1 MDQSNRSL
9 WGGTTVF
16 VVAMIGAVLGLTSL
30 TQFPYLVYEN
40 GWGAFFIPYI
50 IAIVLIGVPFL
61 ILEFGAGFKFKS
73 SLSKLLFNIKSDYE
87 YLGWFIIF
95 VMFLLLAIY
104 ICIMGW
110 DLIYVLLSLFKGWGA
125 NPTTFFSQ
133 TLLHSSSSLY
143 ALTYIIVPIGLAVM
157 FIWGAIY
164 FISKKGI
171 DGIANLNLVL
181 VPTMI
186 ILFILIFLVVFS
198 LDGSKVAMSLIIRPN
213 WSSLFD
219 YHVWL
224 IAFTQVI
231 SVLLLGQAVSTSF
244 ASYLDD
250 GSKLRLV
257 DNAWI
262 VALVSFVF
270 QILFTLIVFGLLG
283 AMIEVNSTV
292 NTNFADCFNLLFVL
306 IPTAFNTIGKWGG
319 LIGFAFFL
327 LLFIIGLTTAI
338 ALIEP
343 FVSSAT
349 EKFGI
354 SRAKSLRYICL
365 IGIFT
370 SFVFTTGMGQYL
382 IAVVSEFLMKF
393 AILLAILLEVV
404 IIGWVYGADRLMNTL
419 NEGSF
424 IKADSFWIIFIK
436 FVTPIVLIVL
446 LVFGVYE
453 LIITGDSRTLFIDSI
468 VAVIF
473 VIIPLVL
480 TLNLIDNDHFDL
492 NLDLKLH
499 TPGPSNK
506 TYSKGGDAEFD
517 EKGKFV
523 SPYKDKKDKRNGK
536 TVLSNVDLSSSEFD
550 SPSDTTLDDFEAEED
565 EDIREKSV
573 FGKINMFN
581 KAKEAVSD
589 SFSDL
594 KDDEDEVIEVE
605 HLSSDDDGE
614 FVDIDDVEEEMKKSR
629 FSLSNLFSKSKKE
642 DENDEFIRENT
653 IDGPA
658 FNIDESKNSDED
670 SETKSSKSK
679 TNKSQFAPIPD
690 IRNIPNGGLPRSSS
704 NSKSDSVSSGGSNSK
719 SGSSSSGGS
728 NSKSGS
734 ASKSRFKKAV
744 NFDFDDLDSEETID
758 IFKLQADTKAAKAAE
773 ESEES
778 NKNSSKSKKKSKKPS
793 KPNEEEEVYQDF
805 KDDFFD
811 DGVFGDEGYESL
823 LDDYDGKNN
832 KSDTKSKSKP
842 RSLHKGSA
850 KTKVNSAKGK
860 PKTITISADNFDED
874 KYYDVEDKGADSV
887 FNLDE

>member
-1 MDQSNRSL
+1 MNQSNRGL
-9 WGGTTVF
+9 WSGTTVF
-16 VVAMIGAVLGLTSL
+16 IIAMIGAVLGLTSL
-30 TQFPYLVYEN
+30 AQFPYLVYGN
-40 GWGAFFIPYI
+40 GGGAFFIPYI
-50 IAIVLIGVPFL
+50 IAIVLIGIPFL
-61 ILEFGAGFKFKS
+61 ILEFGAGLKFKS

-95 VMFLLLAIY
+95 IMFLLLAIY

-110 DLIYVLLSLFKGWGA
+110 DLIYILLSLFKGWGA
-125 NPTTFFSQ
+125 NPNTFFSQ
-133 TLLHSSSSLY
+133 TLLHSSSNLY

-171 DGIANLNLVL
+171 SGIANLNLVL
-181 VPTMI
+181 VPAMI
-186 ILFILIFLVVFS
+186 ILFVLIFLVVFS
-198 LDGSKVAMSLIIRPN
+198 LDGSKVAMSLIVRPN
-213 WSSLFD
+213 WSSLLN

-224 IAFTQVI
+224 LAFTQVI
-231 SVLLLGQAVSTSF
+231 STLLLGQAVSSSF
-244 ASYLDD
+244 ASYLNEDD
-250 GSKLRLV
+250 SKLRLV
-257 DNAWI
+257 DSAWV
-262 VALVSFVF
+262 VALVSFAF

-292 NTNFADCFNLLFVL
+292 NTNFVDCFNLLFVL
-306 IPTAFNTIGKWGG
+306 IPTAFNTIVKWGW

-327 LLFIIGLTTAI
+327 LLFIMGLTTAI

-370 SFVFTTGMGQYL
+370 SLVFTTGMGQYL

-393 AILLAILLEVV
+393 AILLAILFEVV

-436 FVTPIVLIVL
+436 FVTPIVLIIL
-446 LVFGVYE
+446 IVFGVYD
-453 LIITGDSRTLFIDSI
+453 LIQVGNSRTLFIDSI
-468 VAVIF
+468 IAVIF

-480 TLNLIDNDHFDL
+480 TLNIIDNDHFDL

-499 TPGPSNK
+499 TLGPSNK
-506 TYSKGGDAEFD
+506 IYSKGGDAEFD
-517 EKGKFV
+517 ENGKFV

-550 SPSDTTLDDFEAEED
+550 SPSDTTLDDFEEVEEY
-565 EDIREKSV
+565 IREKSV

-581 KAKEAVSD
+581 KAKDVVSD

-594 KDDEDEVIEVE
+594 EDEGEEEVIEVE
-605 HLSSDDDGE
+605 HLSSENDEE
-614 FVDIDDVEEEMKKSR
+614 FVDIDDVEENGKKSR

-642 DENDEFIRENT
+642 DENEEFIRENT

-658 FNIDESKNSDED
+658 FNIDKSEDSDESSKD
-670 SETKSSKSK
+670 KTSKSK
-679 TNKSQFAPIPD
+679 TNKSQFAPIPN
-690 IRNIPNGGLPRSSS
+690 IRNIPNGGLPRLS
-704 NSKSDSVSSGGSNSK
+704 
-719 SGSSSSGGS
+719 S

-734 ASKSRFKKAV
+734 ASKFRFKKAA
-744 NFDFDDLDSEETID
+744 NFDFNDLDSEETID
-758 IFKLQADTKAAKAAE
+758 ISKLQVDTKATE
-773 ESEES
+773 ESEET
-778 NKNSSKSKKKSKKPS
+778 NNNSSKSKKKSKKVS
-793 KPNEEEEVYQDF
+793 KPKEEEEIYQDF

-823 LDDYDGKNN
+823 LDDCDDKSS
-832 KSDTKSKSKP
+832 KSDNKSKSKH

-850 KTKVNSAKGK
+850 KTKVNSTKGK

-887 FNLDE
+887 FNLDK

>member
-1 MDQSNRSL
+1 MNQSNRSL

-16 VVAMIGAVLGLTSL
+16 LIAMIGAVLGLTSL
-30 TQFPYLVYEN
+30 IQFPFLVYGN
-40 GWGAFFIPYI
+40 GGGSFFIPYI

-61 ILEFGAGFKFKS
+61 ILEFGVGLKFKS
-73 SLSKLLFNIKSDYE
+73 SLSKLFFNIKSDYE

-95 VMFLLLAIY
+95 VMFLLLTIY

-110 DLIYVLLSLFKGWGA
+110 DLIYIILSLFKGWGA
-125 NPTTFFSQ
+125 NPSTFFSQ
-133 TLLHSSSSLY
+133 TLLHSSTSVY
-143 ALTYIIVPIGLAVM
+143 ALTYLIVPIAIAVM
-157 FIWGAIY
+157 FIWIAIY

-171 DGIANLNLVL
+171 DGITNLSLIL
-181 VPTMI
+181 VPATI
-186 ILFILIFLVVFS
+186 ILFVLIFITVFS

-213 WSSLFD
+213 WSSLLD

-231 SVLLLGQAVSTSF
+231 SALLLGQAVSSSF
-244 ASYLDD
+244 ASYLDSD
-250 GSKLRLV
+250 GNKLRLV

-262 VALVSFVF
+262 IVLISFIF
-270 QILFTLIVFGLLG
+270 QIIFTLIVFGLLG
-283 AMIEVNSTV
+283 AMVEINPSIDI
-292 NTNFADCFNLLFVL
+292 NFLDCSYLIFVL
-306 IPTAFNTIGKWGG
+306 IPTALNTIGKWGG
-319 LIGFAFFL
+319 IIGFAFFL

-338 ALIEP
+338 AIIEP
-343 FVSSAT
+343 FVSSCV

-354 SRAKSLRYICL
+354 SRSKSLRYICV
-365 IGIFT
+365 IGIFS
-370 SFVFTTGMGQYL
+370 SFIFTTGMGQYL
-382 IAVVSEFLMKF
+382 IDVVSEFLMKF

-404 IIGWVYGADRLMNTL
+404 IIGWVYGADRLMSTL

-436 FVTPIVLIVL
+436 FVTPIILIVL
-446 LVFGVYE
+446 LVCGVYD
-453 LIITGDSRTLFIDSI
+453 LIITGNSRTLFIDSI

-480 TLNLIDNDHFDL
+480 TLNIVNNDYFDL
-492 NLDLKLH
+492 NLNLKLH
-499 TPGPSNK
+499 TPGNSNK
-506 TYSKGGDAEFD
+506 HYSKGGDAEFD
-517 EKGKFV
+517 DDGKFV
-523 SPYKDKKDKRNGK
+523 NPYKDKKDKRNGK

-550 SPSDTTLDDFEAEED
+550 SPSDTTLDDFKAETD

-581 KAKEAVSD
+581 KAKETVND

-594 KDDEDEVIEVE
+594 EDDSEDEVIDVK
-605 HLSSDDDGE
+605 HLSLDDEE
-614 FVDIDDVEEEMKKSR
+614 FVDGDDVEEEMKKPR
-629 FSLSNLFSKSKKE
+629 FSLSSLFSKSKKE

-653 IDGPA
+653 IDNPA
-658 FNIDESKNSDED
+658 FNIDKSKDIGEGSKNE
-670 SETKSSKSK
+670 SSKSK

-704 NSKSDSVSSGGSNSK
+704 SSGGGSSSK
-719 SGSSSSGGS
+719 SGF
-728 NSKSGS
+728 

-744 NFDFDDLDSEETID
+744 SFDFDDLDSEETIN
-758 IFKLQADTKAAKAAE
+758 ISKLQADTKATKEAKVAE
-773 ESEES
+773 ESEET
-778 NKNSSKSKKKSKKPS
+778 NKSSSKSKKKSKSS
-793 KPNEEEEVYQDF
+793 KPKEDEEVYQDF

-823 LDDYDGKNN
+823 LDDYDGKSS
-832 KSDTKSKSKP
+832 KSDTKSKPKSKP

-850 KTKVNSAKGK
+850 KTRVNSAKGK

>member
-1 MDQSNRSL
+1 MNQSNRSL
-9 WGGTTVF
+9 WSGTTVF
-16 VVAMIGAVLGLTSL
+16 VIAMIGAVLGLTSL
-30 TQFPYLVYEN
+30 AQFPYLVYGN
-40 GWGAFFIPYI
+40 GGGAFFIPYI
-50 IAIVLIGVPFL
+50 IAIVLIGIPFL
-61 ILEFGAGFKFKS
+61 ILEFGAGLKFKS

-95 VMFLLLAIY
+95 IMFLLLAIY

-125 NPTTFFSQ
+125 NPNTFFSQ

-171 DGIANLNLVL
+171 NGIANLNLIL
-181 VPTMI
+181 VPAMI
-186 ILFILIFLVVFS
+186 ILFVLIFFVVFS
-198 LDGSKVAMSLIIRPN
+198 LDGSKVAMSLIVRPN
-213 WSSLFD
+213 WSSLLN

-224 IAFTQVI
+224 LAFTQVI
-231 SVLLLGQAVSTSF
+231 SALLLGQAVSSSF
-244 ASYLDD
+244 ASYLNEDE
-250 GSKLRLV
+250 GKLRLV
-257 DNAWI
+257 DSAWI

-436 FVTPIVLIVL
+436 FVTPIVLIIL
-446 LVFGVYE
+446 LVFGVYD
-453 LIITGDSRTLFIDSI
+453 LIQVGNSRTLFIDSI

-492 NLDLKLH
+492 DLDLKLH

-506 TYSKGGDAEFD
+506 IYSKGGDAEFD
-517 EKGKFV
+517 ENGKFV

-550 SPSDTTLDDFEAEED
+550 SPSDTTLDDFEESE

-573 FGKINMFN
+573 FSKINMFN

-594 KDDEDEVIEVE
+594 EDDDEEVIEVE
-605 HLSSDDDGE
+605 HLSSEDDDE
-614 FVDIDDVEEEMKKSR
+614 FVDIDDVEEESGKKSR
-629 FSLSNLFSKSKKE
+629 FSLSNLFSRSKKE

-653 IDGPA
+653 IEGPA
-658 FNIDESKNSDED
+658 FNIDKSEDNDEGSKD
-670 SETKSSKSK
+670 KSSKSK

-704 NSKSDSVSSGGSNSK
+704 SSKSDSVSSGGSS
-719 SGSSSSGGS
+719 
-728 NSKSGS
+728 SKSGS
-734 ASKSRFKKAV
+734 ASKSRFKKAA

-758 IFKLQADTKAAKAAE
+758 ISKLQADTKAAKAAE
-773 ESEES
+773 ESEET
-778 NKNSSKSKKKSKKPS
+778 NNSSKSKKKSKKAS
-793 KPNEEEEVYQDF
+793 KPKEEEEVYQDF

-823 LDDYDGKNN
+823 LDDYDGKSS
-832 KSDTKSKSKP
+832 KSDNKSKSKP

-887 FNLDE
+887 FNLDD